1 MATAR
6 SRSSTALRTLA
17 ADEYTA
23 AGAGA
28 SCDHGRIGPE
38 RYSEQLDALQ
48 ERFPGWRIYARRV
61 DNMTER
67 AQWSAQPEP
76 MIVAACAEE
85 LAERI
90 RAAHSQPHGSLV
102 LASWR
107 SYTARARRFRESVAA
122 AADEWQ
128 RRKAEQADRLAATMA
143 DPVAS
148 FYLRHGW
155 QAEAA
160 AEAPAPCAPTGTG
173 ARSLTRRYGVPARL
187 LSNVGARYPKI
198 RTYALSRAARASAYC
213 RSRGEVR
220 R

>member
-38 RYSEQLDALQ
+38 RYSEQLDALR
-48 ERFPGWRIYARRV
+48 ERFPGWRIYARKV

-76 MIVAACAEE
+76 MIVAASAEE

-90 RAAHSQPHGSLV
+90 GAAHSQPHGSLV
-102 LASWR
+102 LASWP
-107 SYTARARRFRESVAA
+107 SYTARARRFREYEAA
-122 AADEWQ
+122 VADEWE
-128 RRKAEQADRLAATMA
+128 RRKAGQAARMA

-148 FYLRHGW
+148 FYLRHEW

-160 AEAPAPCAPTGTG
+160 AEAPDSAHSTGTG